1 MIDYEAK
8 EEKLLE
14 KIAERMEKL
23 DADLDTMETTD
34 SRFHHF
40 TAQEKALHEIRAMV
54 REEKRITK
62 DEEKSE
68 KQDDKIANNW
78 LKNEDS
84 LVNKIDKKID
94 DLEATLEKLNDDDDK
109 KVKSYLEQKKAM
121 DDIKSILKTAN
132 KL

>member
-23 DADLDTMETTD
+23 DANLDTMETTD

-109 KVKSYLEQKKAM
+109 KVKSYLEQKKAI

>member
-1 MIDYEAK
+1 MIDYETK

-14 KIAERMEKL
+14 KITERMEKL

-94 DLEATLEKLNDDDDK
+94 DLETTLEKLNDDDDK
-109 KVKSYLEQKKAM
+109 KVKSYLEQKKAI

>member
-68 KQDDKIANNW
+68 KQDDKIANSW

-109 KVKSYLEQKKAM
+109 KVKSYLEQKKAI